1 MRQNKN
7 VFRMIRYFFRCKKAT
22 IYACIMCALGLV
34 VGLVTPLCNRLIQ
47 DDIIPNKNISLF
59 IWLTL
64 VILALNVISTVTSF
78 MITKIFIT
86 NGVPITSNIRK
97 DIVKMNTF
105 SSKNENNKGKILL
118 SSTSF
123 LEEGNSYYISYMYLI
138 FDCILKLMF
147 YLPFFLIYGKQLA
160 LIMIIFTL
168 LSFAVLEVIMMQSKR
183 TIKISNDAASERVEY
198 VLKSI
203 RALRQPDFEE
213 NDEINVD
220 TFMEK
225 YYKCDRTW
233 TKYCL
238 FANLYGYVFNLIWYI
253 GVAICFCIAFNMLQV
268 GAIVLSTFIVFNSYL
283 DQLKGPIGNYV
294 SYKQVTDRFNDS
306 FQNFF
311 DLLDDEELIDLKKIE
326 D

>member
-34 VGLVTPLCNRLIQ
+34 VGIVTPICNKLIQ
-47 DDIIPNKNISLF
+47 EDIIPNKNISLF

-64 VILALNVISTVTSF
+64 VILILNVVSTATSF
-78 MITKIFIT
+78 MTTKIFIN

-97 DIVKMNTF
+97 DIMKMNTF
-105 SSKNENNKGKILL
+105 STKNENNKGKVLL

-123 LEEGNSYYISYMYLI
+123 LEEANSYYISYMYLI
-138 FDCILKLMF
+138 FDCILKFMF
-147 YLPFFLIYGKQLA
+147 YLPFFIIYGKQLVIVMA
-160 LIMIIFTL
+160 IFTL
-168 LSFAVLEVIMMQSKR
+168 LSFALLDVAMIFAKK
-183 TIKISNDAASERVEY
+183 TIKISNDAASVRSDY
-198 VLKSI
+198 SI
-203 RALRQPDFEE
+203 KTIKAIQKPDFKE
-213 NDEINVD
+213 NDEINID
-220 TFMEK
+220 KFMNCFYE
-225 YYKCDRTW
+225 CDRTW
-233 TKYCL
+233 TNYCL
-238 FANLYGYVFNLIWYI
+238 FANLYGYIFNLMWYI
-253 GVAICFCIAFNMLQV
+253 GVGICFCMAFNMMAA

-283 DQLKGPIGNYV
+283 DQLKAPISNYV

-311 DLLDDEELIDLKKIE
+311 DLLDDEELIDLKKIQ

>member
-22 IYACIMCALGLV
+22 VYACIMCALGLV

-59 IWLTL
+59 VWLTI
-64 VILALNVISTVTSF
+64 VILALNVISTITSF

-97 DIVKMNTF
+97 DIMKMNTF
-105 SSKNENNKGKILL
+105 SKKNENNKGRVLL

-123 LEEGNSYYISYMYLI
+123 LEEANSYYISYMYLI
-138 FDCILKLMF
+138 FDCLLKLMF

-160 LIMIIFTL
+160 LIMLIFTA
-168 LSFAVLEVIMMQSKR
+168 LSFAVLEVIMYHSKIK
-183 TIKISNDAASERVEY
+183 IKISNDSASERTEY
-198 VLKSI
+198 VLKTI

-213 NDEINVD
+213 NDEINLD
-220 TFMEK
+220 KFMGK
-225 YYKCDRTW
+225 YYKCDDTW

-238 FANLYGYVFNLIWYI
+238 FANLYGYVFNLIWYV
-253 GVAICFCIAFNMLQV
+253 GVGICFCLAFNMIAA
-268 GAIVLSTFIVFNSYL
+268 GTMVLSIFIVFNSYL
-283 DQLKGPIGNYV
+283 DQLKAPIGNYV

-311 DLLDDEELIDLKKIE
+311 DLLDDEDLLDLKKIQ